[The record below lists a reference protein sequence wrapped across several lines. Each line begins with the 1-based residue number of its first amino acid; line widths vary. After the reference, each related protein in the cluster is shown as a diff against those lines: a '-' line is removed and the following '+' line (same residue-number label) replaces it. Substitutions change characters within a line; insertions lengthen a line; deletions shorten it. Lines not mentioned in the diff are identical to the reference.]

1 MPDRPIII
9 IDDDKDD
16 LYFIE
21 KIVHQLDIQRQL
33 VTFTDCT
40 KALTYLKNTDKP
52 PFLIFCDINM
62 PHMNGIEFRTAICQ
76 DEKLKLKTIPFLF
89 LTTAINNFE
98 VKEAYK
104 LTVQGYFK
112 KPDNISDYK
121 KLFESVISYW
131 SKSEHPY
138 NREMN

>member
-21 KIVHQLDIQRQL
+21 KIVHQLNIKRQL

-40 KALTYLKNTDKP
+40 KALAYLKNTDKP

-62 PHMNGIEFRTAICQ
+62 PHMNGIEFRAAICQ
-76 DEKLKLKTIPFLF
+76 DEKLKLNTIPFLF
-89 LTTAINNFE
+89 LTTTINNFE